1 MNLVEFF
8 GCDQSK
14 SLYEK
19 PEFHQEWD
27 PIGQV
32 PANVS
37 SSPLWPSLH
46 PLISSLFCAPISSLV
61 PDPRIM
67 RVSFPN
73 LASGSA
79 LMSRSHIVW
88 SCLQRFNSCDERDVG
103 RGGDISNQSISH
115 PLKTEWL
122 FRQLSCTLQS
132 IFSKKTSSVLPKKTV
147 LCFFVYCICFI
158 WFCLWTR
165 LK

>member
-14 SLYEK
+14 PLYEK

-103 RGGDISNQSISH
+103 RGGGIYRTSQYPTHLKLNDFFDNYRALFSLYFPRKQVQFSRKKQCFVFLSIAFVSYG
-115 PLKTEWL
+115 
-122 FRQLSCTLQS
+122 
-132 IFSKKTSSVLPKKTV
+132 SVFEPD
-147 LCFFVYCICFI
+147 
-158 WFCLWTR
+158 
-165 LK
+165 